1 LSIENKNN
9 KFLVIVYIGED
20 NSIINSLKDINAEI
34 YIFNNCKKAKKQIPI
49 LMGKINAILFDK
61 KGSASLNDCINFFN
75 SYKKDSSHQE
85 LKIVRIILS
94 EKDKSPVELRY
105 LLNEGFDD
113 FFRKPV
119 SVHTLINRINILIEL
134 KKQIITEKENSGKE
148 SLKNQI
154 HKYKIPVLKRI
165 IDILFSSILLIA
177 VSPILLI
184 TIIAIRAESKGKILY
199 ISRRVG
205 SGYKIFNFYKF
216 RSMYTGADNQ
226 LKNLANLNEYNEH
239 EESENNSEDIIAPG
253 IKNKGKGGR
262 ILLSDDMEIGEREYL
277 NKKGKTIKTAFK
289 KIKYDPR
296 VTKVGKIIRKFS
308 IDELP
313 QLFNILKGD
322 MSVVG
327 NRPLPLY
334 EAELLTTDDWSTR
347 FLGPSGVT
355 GLWQITK
362 NKENMSPEE
371 RKKLDNQY
379 SKISGSSYW
388 FFYDIWIMLK
398 TIPAMLQ
405 KGEK

>member
-1 LSIENKNN
+1 MKA
-9 KFLVIVYIGED
+9 LVIVYVGED
-20 NSIINSLKDINAEI
+20 SSLVKSLRDTNAKI
-34 YIFNNCKKAKKQIPI
+34 YNFNNCKKAKKRIPA
-49 LMGKINAILFDK
+49 LMDEINAIIFDK
-61 KGSASLNDCINFFN
+61 KGAESLNDCINFFN
-75 SYKKDSSHQE
+75 SYKKDTTHHE
-85 LKIVRIILS
+85 FKTIRIILS
-94 EKDKSPVELRY
+94 ETDKSPVELRY

-113 FFRKPV
+113 FFKKPV
-119 SVHTLINRINILIEL
+119 NVNTLINRINNLREI
-134 KKQIITEKENSGKE
+134 KDQIIVSEIAKGEKPSKDQSN
-148 SLKNQI
+148 
-154 HKYKIPVLKRI
+154 KYKIPVLKRI
-165 IDILFSSILLIA
+165 IDILFSSVLIIII
-177 VSPILLI
+177 SPILLL

-226 LKNLANLNEYNEH
+226 LKNLADLNEYSDQ
-239 EESENNSEDIIAPG
+239 EESDNKSEDLIISD
-253 IKNKGKGGR
+253 IKDKNKGGR
-262 ILLSDDMEIGEREYL
+262 ILLSDDMEIVERDYL
-277 NKKGKTIKTAFK
+277 NKKEKTIKTAFK
-289 KIKYDPR
+289 KIKSDPR

-379 SKISGSSYW
+379 SKIAGTPYW

-398 TIPAMLQ
+398 TIPAMFQ

>member
-1 LSIENKNN
+1 MNS
-9 KFLVIVYIGED
+9 LVIVYVGNDIP
-20 NSIINSLKDINAEI
+20 IVKSLKNTDAKI
-34 YIFNNCKKAKKQIPI
+34 YSFVSCEKAKKCISTIGQ
-49 LMGKINAILFDK
+49 INAILFDK
-61 KGSASLNDCINFFN
+61 KDTTSLQDCINFFRL
-75 SYKKDSSHQE
+75 YKKKSINNNF
-85 LKIVRIILS
+85 KIIRIILS
-94 EKDKSPVELRY
+94 DNDKSPVELRY
-105 LLNEGFDD
+105 FLNEGFDD
-113 FFRKPV
+113 FFKKPV
-119 SVHTLINRINILIEL
+119 DVNLLINRINTLIEI
-134 KKQIITEKENSGKE
+134 KKEIIKKSETDKKKSSK
-148 SLKNQI
+148 KI
-154 HKYKIPVLKRI
+154 IRKYKIPILKRI
-165 IDILFSSILLIA
+165 IDILFSSVLIIIT
-177 VSPILLI
+177 SPILLI
-184 TIIAIRAESKGKILY
+184 TAITIRAESKGKVFY
-199 ISRRVG
+199 NSRRVG

-226 LKNLANLNEYNEH
+226 LNNLSDLNEYNDQKK
-239 EESENNSEDIIAPG
+239 SKNNSEEIITSG
-253 IKNKGKGGR
+253 IKNKVGS

-277 NKKGKTIKTAFK
+277 NDKKKIIETTFK
-289 KIKYDPR
+289 KIKSDPR
-296 VTKVGKIIRKFS
+296 VTKVGKIIRKLS

-334 EAELLTTDDWSTR
+334 EAELLTTDDWSNR

-379 SKISGSSYW
+379 SKISGTSYW

>member
-1 LSIENKNN
+1 MSPIVVVYVGNDISI
-9 KFLVIVYIGED
+9 V
-20 NSIINSLKDINAEI
+20 NSLKNTDAKI
-34 YIFNNCKKAKKQIPI
+34 YNFVNCEKAKRNIPSI
-49 LMGKINAILFDK
+49 KGLNAVIFDK
-61 KGSASLNDCINFFN
+61 KDTTSLHDCINFFKQ
-75 SYKKDSSHQE
+75 YKKKFKRENQN
-85 LKIVRIILS
+85 IIRIIIS
-94 EKDKSPVELRY
+94 DTDKSPVELRY

-113 FFRKPV
+113 FFKKPV
-119 SVHTLINRINILIEL
+119 EINILLKRIISLIEI
-134 KKQIITEKENSGKE
+134 KKKIINNKIGNNKSSKEQIR
-148 SLKNQI
+148 
-154 HKYKIPVLKRI
+154 KYKIPILKRI
-165 IDILFSSILLIA
+165 IDILFSSILIILT
-177 VSPILLI
+177 SPILII
-184 TIIAIRAESKGKILY
+184 TAIAIRIESKGKVFY

-226 LKNLANLNEYNEH
+226 LNNLSDLNEYKKEDSKD
-239 EESENNSEDIIAPG
+239 ESKNISTSIRKDII
-253 IKNKGKGGR
+253 KEKGEN
-262 ILLSDDMEIGEREYL
+262 ILLSDDMEIKEKDYL
-277 NKKGKTIKTAFK
+277 NKKEKIIGTTFK
-289 KIKYDPR
+289 KIKADPR

-334 EAELLTTDDWSTR
+334 EAELLTTDDWSNR

-371 RKKLDNQY
+371 RKRLDNHY
-379 SKISGSSYW
+379 SKIAGTSYW

-398 TIPAMLQ
+398 TIPAMIQ

>member
-1 LSIENKNN
+1 MNS
-9 KFLVIVYIGED
+9 LVIVYVGKDI
-20 NSIINSLKDINAEI
+20 SIAKSLKNTDIKLYSFISCE
-34 YIFNNCKKAKKQIPI
+34 KAKKSIPLI
-49 LMGKINAILFDK
+49 KCINAVIFDK
-61 KGSASLNDCINFFN
+61 KDTTSLHDCINFFN
-75 SYKKDSSHQE
+75 QYKKRFKKQGSN
-85 LKIVRIILS
+85 IIRIIIS
-94 EKDKSPVELRY
+94 DKDKSPVELRY

-113 FFRKPV
+113 FFKKPV
-119 SVHTLINRINILIEL
+119 DVKLLINRINTLIEI
-134 KKQIITEKENSGKE
+134 KKQIIKKSENDKKKSSKK
-148 SLKNQI
+148 LI
-154 HKYKIPVLKRI
+154 RKYRIPVLKRI
-165 IDILFSSILLIA
+165 IDILFSSVLIIIT
-177 VSPILLI
+177 SPILLI
-184 TIIAIRAESKGKILY
+184 TAIAIRVESKGKVFY
-199 ISRRVG
+199 NSRRVG

-226 LKNLANLNEYNEH
+226 LNNLSDLNEYNE
-239 EESENNSEDIIAPG
+239 EKS
-253 IKNKGKGGR
+253 KNKSEAIITSIRKDTEKEKGEN
-262 ILLSDDMEIGEREYL
+262 ILLSDDMEIKERDYL
-277 NKKGKTIKTAFK
+277 NEKGKIIETTFK
-289 KIKYDPR
+289 KIKSDPR

-334 EAELLTTDDWSTR
+334 EAELLTTDDWSNR

-379 SKISGSSYW
+379 SKIAGTSYW

>member
-1 LSIENKNN
+1 MKS
-9 KFLVIVYIGED
+9 LVIVYVGED
-20 NSIINSLKDINAEI
+20 ASIIKSLRETDAQI
-34 YIFNNCKKAKKQIPI
+34 YNFNNCKKAKKQIPA
-49 LMGKINAILFDK
+49 LMDKINAIIFDK
-61 KGSASLNDCINFFN
+61 KGAESLNDCINFFN
-75 SYKKDSSHQE
+75 NYKKS
-85 LKIVRIILS
+85 LKHHKFKIIRIILS
-94 EKDKSPVELRY
+94 ETDKSPVELRY

-113 FFRKPV
+113 FFKKPV
-119 SVHTLINRINILIEL
+119 EISTLLNRINNLLEI
-134 KKQIITEKENSGKE
+134 
-148 SLKNQI
+148 KNQI
-154 HKYKIPVLKRI
+154 IAEKTENKEKSSKDEIRKYRIPVLKRI
-165 IDILFSSILLIA
+165 IDILFSSIFII
-177 VSPILLI
+177 VISPILLI
-184 TIIAIRAESKGKILY
+184 TVIAIRAESKGKVLY
-199 ISRRVG
+199 ISKRVG

-216 RSMYTGADNQ
+216 RSMYTGAENH
-226 LKNLANLNEYNEH
+226 LNKLADLNEYSDQEK
-239 EESENNSEDIIAPG
+239 SENNSDEIIISG
-253 IKNKGKGGR
+253 IKNQGKGGS
-262 ILLSDDMEIGEREYL
+262 ILLSDDMEIGERDYL
-277 NKKGKTIKTAFK
+277 NEKGKTIKTAFK
-289 KIKYDPR
+289 KIKSDPR

-334 EAELLTTDDWSTR
+334 ESELLTTDEWSTR

-388 FFYDIWIMLK
+388 FFYDIWIMLR

>member
-1 LSIENKNN
+1 MNS
-9 KFLVIVYIGED
+9 LVIVYVGKDI
-20 NSIINSLKDINAEI
+20 SIAKSLKNTDIKLYSFISCE
-34 YIFNNCKKAKKQIPI
+34 KAKKSIPLI
-49 LMGKINAILFDK
+49 KCINAVIFDK
-61 KGSASLNDCINFFN
+61 KDTTSLHDCINFFN
-75 SYKKDSSHQE
+75 QYKKRFKKQGSN
-85 LKIVRIILS
+85 IIRIIIS
-94 EKDKSPVELRY
+94 DKDKSPVELRY

-113 FFRKPV
+113 FFKKPV
-119 SVHTLINRINILIEL
+119 DVKLLINRINTLIEI
-134 KKQIITEKENSGKE
+134 KKQIIKKSENDKKKSSKK
-148 SLKNQI
+148 LI
-154 HKYKIPVLKRI
+154 RKYRIPVLKRI
-165 IDILFSSILLIA
+165 IDILFSSVLIIIT
-177 VSPILLI
+177 SPILLI
-184 TIIAIRAESKGKILY
+184 TAIAIRVESKGKVFY
-199 ISRRVG
+199 NSRRVG

-226 LKNLANLNEYNEH
+226 LNNLSDLNEYNE
-239 EESENNSEDIIAPG
+239 EKS
-253 IKNKGKGGR
+253 KNKSEAIITSIRKDTGKEKGEN
-262 ILLSDDMEIGEREYL
+262 ILLSDDMEIKERDYL
-277 NKKGKTIKTAFK
+277 NEKGKIIETTFK
-289 KIKYDPR
+289 KIKSDPR

-334 EAELLTTDDWSTR
+334 EAELLTTDDWSNR

-379 SKISGSSYW
+379 SKIAGTSYW

>member
-1 LSIENKNN
+1 MKS
-9 KFLVIVYIGED
+9 LVIVYVGND
-20 NSIINSLKDINAEI
+20 SSIVKSLKATDAKIYSFVSCEKAKKSIPLIVDINAVI
-34 YIFNNCKKAKKQIPI
+34 
-49 LMGKINAILFDK
+49 FDK
-61 KGSASLNDCINFFN
+61 KDTTSLNDCINFFN
-75 SYKKDSSHQE
+75 QYKKRFNNQK
-85 LKIVRIILS
+85 LNIIRIIIS
-94 EKDKSPVELRY
+94 DNDKSSVELRY

-113 FFRKPV
+113 FFKKPIDV
-119 SVHTLINRINILIEL
+119 NVLLNRINTLIEI
-134 KKQIITEKENSGKE
+134 KKKIITINENDNKKSSKE
-148 SLKNQI
+148 LLR
-154 HKYKIPVLKRI
+154 KYKIPVLKRI
-165 IDILFSSILLIA
+165 IDILFSSVLIIIT
-177 VSPILLI
+177 SPILLI
-184 TIIAIRAESKGKILY
+184 TAIAIRAESKGKVFY
-199 ISRRVG
+199 NSRRVG
-205 SGYKIFNFYKF
+205 SDYKIFNFYKF

-226 LKNLANLNEYNEH
+226 LNNLSDLNEYNE
-239 EESENNSEDIIAPG
+239 EKS
-253 IKNKGKGGR
+253 KNKSQAIITFIIKDKEKEKGES
-262 ILLSDDMEIGEREYL
+262 ILLSDDMEIKERDYL
-277 NKKGKTIKTAFK
+277 NKKEKIIETTFK
-289 KIKYDPR
+289 KIKSDPR

-334 EAELLTTDDWSTR
+334 EAELLTTDDWSNR

-379 SKISGSSYW
+379 SKIAGSSYW

-398 TIPAMLQ
+398 TIPAMFQ

>member
-1 LSIENKNN
+1 MNPIVIIYVGNDFSIVK
-9 KFLVIVYIGED
+9 
-20 NSIINSLKDINAEI
+20 SLKDTDAKI
-34 YIFNNCKKAKKQIPI
+34 YSFVSCEKAKKSIPLI
-49 LMGKINAILFDK
+49 KHINAVIFDK
-61 KGSASLNDCINFFN
+61 KDTTSLHDCINFFN
-75 SYKKDSSHQE
+75 QYKKRLKKQE
-85 LKIVRIILS
+85 SQIIRIIIS
-94 EKDKSPVELRY
+94 DNDKSPIELRY

-113 FFRKPV
+113 FFKKPV
-119 SVHTLINRINILIEL
+119 DVKLLINRINTLIEI
-134 KKQIITEKENSGKE
+134 KKKIIKINGIDNEKSSKE
-148 SLKNQI
+148 LT

-165 IDILFSSILLIA
+165 IDILFSSVLIIIT
-177 VSPILLI
+177 SPILLI
-184 TIIAIRAESKGKILY
+184 TAIAIRAESKGKVFY
-199 ISRRVG
+199 NSRRVG

-226 LKNLANLNEYNEH
+226 LKNLADLNEYSNQK
-239 EESENNSEDIIAPG
+239 ESNNNSEDIIIPSL
-253 IKNKGKGGR
+253 KNNGKGSR

-277 NKKGKTIKTAFK
+277 NEKEKTINTTFK
-289 KIKYDPR
+289 KIKADPR

-313 QLFNILKGD
+313 QLFNIIKGD

-334 EAELLTTDDWSTR
+334 EAELLTTDDWSNR

-362 NKENMSPEE
+362 NKENMSPDE

-379 SKISGSSYW
+379 SKISGTSYW